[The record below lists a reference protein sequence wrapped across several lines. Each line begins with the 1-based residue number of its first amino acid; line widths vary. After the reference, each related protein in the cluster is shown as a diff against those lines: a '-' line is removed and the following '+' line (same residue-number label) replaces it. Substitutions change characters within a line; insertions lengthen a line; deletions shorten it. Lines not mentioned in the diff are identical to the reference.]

1 MYGVNEMPEV
11 RAPLTEQLHRK
22 LKEEAAREGLHLK
35 VLVAKILQDH
45 IEKQKENK
53 NRRTEEI

>member
-1 MYGVNEMPEV
+1 VNEMPEV

-22 LKEEAAREGLHLK
+22 LKAEAAQEGLHLK

-53 NRRTEEI
+53 NKRAEET